1 MPRIHNRITN
11 MYCGNKKRV
20 FFKPFFYRKNIIV
33 YCYLRLRSAASASA
47 MLPKTAAIA
56 AGSGIAVPTS
66 Q

>member
-20 FFKPFFYRKNIIV
+20 FLNPSFIEKTLLL
-33 YCYLRLRSAASASA
+33 CYLRLRSAASASA